1 MLTSFR
7 DSPRWLISKDR
18 NEDALKS
25 LKKLRRKED
34 VDNGL
39 IDFEIAAFREEGQ
52 NTVKKGNWRA
62 LFDRGNRRRTG

>member
-18 NEDALKS
+18 TEDALKS

-52 NTVKKGNWRA
+52 NTVKKGSWMA
-62 LFDRGNRRRTG
+62 LFDRNNRRRTG